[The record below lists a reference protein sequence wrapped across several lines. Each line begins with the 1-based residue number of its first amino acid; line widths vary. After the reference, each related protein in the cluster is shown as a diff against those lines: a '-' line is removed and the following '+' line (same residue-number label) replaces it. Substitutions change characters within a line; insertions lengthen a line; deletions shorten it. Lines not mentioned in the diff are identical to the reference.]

1 MANETL
7 EQNPNTSL
15 LTDVWSSRRALFARR
30 KTELAQFR
38 VDELVSTIF
47 SNGPFYHY
55 VFDLCDLELLYVS
68 PQVEQIHALELETIT
83 FQDIL
88 NQVHPDDMDFVA
100 RAEATAIRL
109 FQEKIGMH
117 KVTDYKIS
125 YCFRFRVRDGSYRM
139 FNHQSLVLTTDAQG
153 AIGKALNVH
162 TDISHLT
169 DANNQRLS
177 LIGMNGEPSYL
188 DLAVDGN
195 VTNAQ
200 SDVPVFTG
208 REISVIQL
216 VAKGMT
222 SAEIGRELSLS
233 EYTIKNHRKR
243 ILKKA
248 GCQNMNQL
256 LALCITKGLI

>member
-1 MANETL
+1 MAEKTL
-7 EQNPNTSL
+7 EQEPQTEL
-15 LTDVWSSRRALFARR
+15 LTGVWESRRQLFARR
-30 KTELAQFR
+30 KTELAQFN
-38 VDELVSTIF
+38 VDQLVSSIF

-55 VFDLCDLELLYVS
+55 VFDLFDLSLMYIS
-68 PQVEQIHALELETIT
+68 PEVERIHDLNLESIT

-100 RAEATAIRL
+100 RAEATAIRW

-125 YCFRFRVRDGSYRM
+125 YCFRFRVKGGGYHL
-139 FNHQSLVLTTDAQG
+139 FNHQSVVLTTDAQG
-153 AIGKALNVH
+153 GIGKALNVH

-169 DANNQRLS
+169 EVNNYRLS

-188 DLAVDGN
+188 DLLADG
-195 VTNAQ
+195 Q
-200 SDVPVFTG
+200 SADTTMPKPVFTA
-208 REISVIQL
+208 REISVIER

-222 SAEIGRELSLS
+222 SAEIGRELALS
-233 EYTIKNHRKR
+233 EFTIKNHRKR

-248 GCQNMNQL
+248 GCQNMSQL
-256 LALCITKGLI
+256 LALCITEGLI